1 MTTSNNEYSSFNL
14 NGEKIIL
21 LPGSRFSK
29 NELKF
34 RLKEMDIKDNNSQ
47 DKEYLSKLYDASLN
61 DYNNCIK
68 IIQRLK
74 KDTNN
79 MNSKLAL
86 SQRPSMPSNLKTSN
100 NLAQNKIMNI
110 SYDVRNYLPN
120 SREQQINII
129 KPVHTNRGKYVQ
141 NPFISSISGQYF
153 INSYNNEINN
163 KINSYNNNTNS
174 FNIKNVDNSN
184 NMNFNSGMNS
194 NYGLNINNKEDN
206 LNNKNNN
213 YLSNTYEYNLE
224 KNNISNINKINNN
237 SSFLIDNNNLFKHPG
252 TKANEEINID
262 INNQST
268 NNNYNAYKSQ
278 NSEEK
283 IDIEKYEKNDLLNN
297 SNNSQNNLNYDNQ
310 IKNER
315 LDITPNEN
323 IIQKHSKRL
332 SYQPNELKNDI
343 YQNNNRARK
352 SFTNKPYSININEIP
367 FNSVIQGM
375 QKNSSKVRD
384 DLNSSNQEEEKISNN
399 KIETNKDSDEV
410 STFSFFSAFDNFKK
424 YPLYKNY
431 KFILLHLLILLAII
445 GVCFSL
451 FNILSNSWDSIISFF
466 SNILEFLSDPKGIL
480 DIITSYIGFI
490 ILSPI
495 NYWYITIPLII
506 LIFVLYYFMRKYL
519 FKKRCKEI
527 LEKIVKDLREND
539 NENRSIS
546 EEDICKRYSQM
557 YGISYNRFWKKY
569 LPQIRKLRRNDTRL
583 KLSQVNNNEK
593 EYVFW
598 ELNE

>member
-1 MTTSNNEYSSFNL
+1 MTTNNNEYSSFNL

-29 NELKF
+29 NEIKY
-34 RLKEMDIKDNNSQ
+34 RLKEMDVKDNNSQ
-47 DKEYLSKLYDASLN
+47 DKEYLAKLYDASLN
-61 DYNNCIK
+61 DYNNCLK

-79 MNSKLAL
+79 MDLKLTM
-86 SQRPSMPSNLKTSN
+86 SQRPSLPSNLKNSN
-100 NLAQNKIMNI
+100 NLAQNKMINI
-110 SYDVRNYLPN
+110 SYDVKNYHPN

-153 INSYNNEINN
+153 NNSYNNEINN
-163 KINSYNNNTNS
+163 KINSYNNNVNS
-174 FNIKNVDNSN
+174 FNLKNVDNSN
-184 NMNFNSGMNS
+184 NMNINSGMNA
-194 NYGLNINNKEDN
+194 NFGLNMVNKEDK
-206 LNNKNNN
+206 LNDKNNN

-237 SSFLIDNNNLFKHPG
+237 SSFLSDNNLFKNRG
-252 TKANEEINID
+252 SNANEEINID
-262 INNQST
+262 LNNQAT
-268 NNNYNAYKSQ
+268 NNNYNIYKSQ
-278 NSEEK
+278 NPEEK
-283 IDIEKYEKNDLLNN
+283 IDIEKNDKIDLLNN
-297 SNNSQNNLNYDNQ
+297 SNNSQNNLNYNNQ
-310 IKNER
+310 SKNER

-323 IIQKHSKRL
+323 NIKKHSKRL
-332 SYQPNELKNDI
+332 TYQPNELKNDI
-343 YQNNNRARK
+343 YQNNNRNRK

-367 FNSVIQGM
+367 YNSVIQGM
-375 QKNSSKVRD
+375 QKNPSNVAD
-384 DLNSSNQEEEKISNN
+384 NLNSSNKEEENICNN
-399 KIETNKDSDEV
+399 KIEINKDSDEV

-431 KFILLHLLILLAII
+431 KFILIHLLILLAIL

-451 FNILSNSWDSIISFF
+451 FNILKNSWDSIISFF
-466 SNILEFLSDPKGIL
+466 SNTLEFLSDPKGIL
-480 DIITSYIGFI
+480 DIITSYIGSI
-490 ILSPI
+490 IICPI
-495 NYWYITIPLII
+495 NYWHITFPLIF
-506 LIFVLYYFMRKYL
+506 LIFVVYFFIRKYW
-519 FKKRCKEI
+519 FKKRCNEI
-527 LEKIVKDLREND
+527 LEKIVKDLRENG
-539 NENRSIS
+539 NENRSVS

-569 LPQIRKLRRNDTRL
+569 LPQIRKLRRNDNRL
-583 KLSQVNNNEK
+583 KLSQVNNNDK

>member
-79 MNSKLAL
+79 MNSKLEL

-153 INSYNNEINN
+153 NNSYNNEINN

-184 NMNFNSGMNS
+184 NMNINSGMNS

-213 YLSNTYEYNLE
+213 YLSNAYEYNLE

-237 SSFLIDNNNLFKHPG
+237 SSFLSDNNNLFKHPG
-252 TKANEEINID
+252 SKANEEINID
-262 INNQST
+262 LNNQST

-278 NSEEK
+278 NPEEK
-283 IDIEKYEKNDLLNN
+283 IDIEKYDKNDLLNN

-323 IIQKHSKRL
+323 IIQRHSKRL

-343 YQNNNRARK
+343 YQNNNRTRK

-399 KIETNKDSDEV
+399 KIEINKDSDEV

-431 KFILLHLLILLAII
+431 KFILIHLLILLAIL

-451 FNILSNSWDSIISFF
+451 FNILSNSCDSIISFF

-546 EEDICKRYSQM
+546 EEDICKRYSKM
-557 YGISYNRFWKKY
+557 YGISYSRFWKKY
-569 LPQIRKLRRNDTRL
+569 LPQIRKLRRNDNRL